1 MNASM
6 CFDLY
11 LSFKNP
17 FYPGYR
23 RMKWYITF
31 TILILILCAYT
42 QKSFLM
48 TPDEDFKMFVSG
60 FISILTKENEDN
72 HEKDSL

>member
-1 MNASM
+1 
-6 CFDLY
+6 
-11 LSFKNP
+11 
-17 FYPGYR
+17 
-23 RMKWYITF
+23 
-31 TILILILCAYT
+31 
-42 QKSFLM
+42 M